1 MSHKSLIH
9 FIYKISHLLL
19 NLIHFLLKLI
29 LAILVTM
36 VDVCCNVVCAEFSD
50 CYVLCGVI

>member
-29 LAILVTM
+29 LAILMTM
-36 VDVCCNVVCAEFSD
+36 VDVCCNVVCVEFSE